1 MTKATARVY
10 EYQGHIIEVSAFNT
24 GKWNAEVVI
33 RGPLTGSKPQRDIIG
48 SDGSR
53 ELAERAAREW
63 ARRWIDR
70 TRMART
76 A

>member
-1 MTKATARVY
+1 MKTTTARVY
-10 EYQGHIIEVSAFNT
+10 EYQGHSIKVSAFNT
-24 GKWNAEVVI
+24 GNWNAEVVI
-33 RGPLTGSKPQRDIIG
+33 RGPLTASKPQRDIIG
-48 SDGSR
+48 SHVSR

-70 TRMART
+70 TRVART

>member
-1 MTKATARVY
+1 MTTETARLY
-10 EYQGHIIEVSAFNT
+10 EYQGHSIEVSAFNT
-24 GKWNAEVVI
+24 GKWNAEIVI
-33 RGPLTGSKPQRDIIG
+33 RGPLTASKPQRDIMG
-48 SDGSR
+48 SHVNR

-70 TRMART
+70 ARITKT